1 MSAADAAERLK
12 EDVTNLLESG
22 RTAAREYGQSIAMVS
37 HDPVA
42 ASYADRILVIA
53 DGRLVADHGAL
64 SPQQIA
70 DLLIGFEVG
79 AA

>member
-1 MSAADAAERLK
+1 
-12 EDVTNLLESG
+12 
-22 RTAAREYGQSIAMVS
+22 MVS

-53 DGRLVADHGAL
+53 DGRIVGDHPSL

-70 DLLIGFEVG
+70 DLLISLEVAVMSG
-79 AA
+79 PGRSLVLGLAPRARHGGTWSPDSVARTPPC

>member
-1 MSAADAAERLK
+1 ML
-12 EDVTNLLESG
+12 TLL
-22 RTAAREYGQSIAMVS
+22 RTAASEYHQSIAMVT

-53 DGRLVADHGAL
+53 DGRAVGDHGRL
-64 SPQQIA
+64 SPAQVSE
-70 DLLIGFEVG
+70 LLIGLEDG

>member
-1 MSAADAAERLK
+1 
-12 EDVTNLLESG
+12 
-22 RTAAREYGQSIAMVS
+22 MVS

-53 DGRLVADHGAL
+53 DGRLVGDHGGL
-64 SPQQIA
+64 TPGQIS
-70 DLLIGFEVG
+70 DLLINFEVG

>member
-1 MSAADAAERLK
+1 MLA
-12 EDVTNLLESG
+12 LL
-22 RTAAREYGQSIAMVS
+22 RTAAREYQQTIAMVS

-53 DGRLVADHGAL
+53 DGRIVGDHASL

-70 DLLIGFEVG
+70 DLLISPRGR
-79 AA
+79 ARA